1 MRLFGRFFTFVSIIA
16 ALMVIFGMAG
26 SLGTQVQDQPII
38 YTVMK
43 SAWLVIALPVMVV
56 AWLLGAVME
65 RG

>member
-26 SLGTQVQDQPII
+26 SLGTQVHDQPII

-43 SAWLVIALPVMVV
+43 SAWLAIALPVMVV
-56 AWLLGAVME
+56 AWLLGTVLD

>member
-43 SAWLVIALPVMVV
+43 SAWLAIALPVMVV
-56 AWLLGAVME
+56 AWLLGAVLD

>member
-26 SLGTQVQDQPII
+26 SLGAHVQDQPII

-43 SAWLVIALPVMVV
+43 SAWLAIALPVMVV